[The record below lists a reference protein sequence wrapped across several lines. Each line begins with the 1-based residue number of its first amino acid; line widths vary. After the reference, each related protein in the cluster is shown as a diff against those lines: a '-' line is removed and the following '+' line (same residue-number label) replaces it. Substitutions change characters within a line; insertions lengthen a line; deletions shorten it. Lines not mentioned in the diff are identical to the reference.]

1 MRIAVLIKQVPG
13 SESPLNIDSSNKA
26 LDESQV
32 AYIINESDNYAI
44 EEALQICDNN
54 ENGEV
59 VIISMGPQ
67 RVQKVIREALAKGA
81 HRAIHI
87 VTDSNEST
95 DPLTTASVLADAIKN
110 EKFDIVFSGL
120 QSDDLG
126 FGQTG
131 VILGE
136 MLEMS
141 TATLAMST
149 ELSDGKIKVKREL
162 ESGYFQWITMTL
174 PASISVQS
182 GCNTPRY
189 PSLKG
194 IMGAK
199 KKEISE
205 VKFDG
210 ANSSQEIKRLYA
222 PRNSKE
228 TVMIEG
234 STDEIVKKLVDVLK
248 NEIKIAKGLFMDIL
262 VVLEDSNGKIHRLSV
277 EAIVGA
283 QKFASA
289 HNLSVSALVIGMNA
303 EALSSE
309 AAQYNIDKV
318 LKVTNDLVSTYSSD
332 GYTEVIRQIIERE
345 SPKYILFGHSY
356 QVRDYV
362 PKLSAKLRKPFL
374 ADSVA
379 FDISEDSAVSTK
391 QMYNA
396 KLLSDIAP
404 NEEPPYLIS
413 FQSATFNSDNINSGT
428 AQIED
433 CDISFDSSIIK
444 TQSEEPFK
452 ELGEDLDL
460 STANLIVSVGRGI
473 GKEENIP
480 LAKDLA
486 ETIGAD
492 LSSSRPVVD
501 SGWLPSVHQ
510 VGSSGQSVAPKMY
523 LALGISGAIQHVV
536 GMKGSKN
543 IVAINKDPDA
553 PIFEL
558 ADYGVVGDL
567 LEILPKLTEAL
578 R

>member
-1 MRIAVLIKQVPG
+1 M
-13 SESPLNIDSSNKA
+13 
-26 LDESQV
+26 
-32 AYIINESDNYAI
+32 
-44 EEALQICDNN
+44 
-54 ENGEV
+54 
-59 VIISMGPQ
+59 
-67 RVQKVIREALAKGA
+67 
-81 HRAIHI
+81 
-87 VTDSNEST
+87 
-95 DPLTTASVLADAIKN
+95 
-110 EKFDIVFSGL
+110 
-120 QSDDLG
+120 
-126 FGQTG
+126 
-131 VILGE
+131 
-136 MLEMS
+136 
-141 TATLAMST
+141 
-149 ELSDGKIKVKREL
+149 
-162 ESGYFQWITMTL
+162 
-174 PASISVQS
+174 
-182 GCNTPRY
+182 
-189 PSLKG
+189 
-194 IMGAK
+194 
-199 KKEISE
+199 
-205 VKFDG
+205 
-210 ANSSQEIKRLYA
+210 
-222 PRNSKE
+222 
-228 TVMIEG
+228 
-234 STDEIVKKLVDVLK
+234 
-248 NEIKIAKGLFMDIL
+248 
-262 VVLEDSNGKIHRLSV
+262 
-277 EAIVGA
+277 
-283 QKFASA
+283 
-289 HNLSVSALVIGMNA
+289 
-303 EALSSE
+303 
-309 AAQYNIDKV
+309 

-396 KLLSDIAP
+396 KLLSDITP

-413 FQSATFNSDNINSGT
+413 FQSATFNSDNINYGT

-452 ELGEDLDL
+452 ESGEDLDL